1 MSDLI
6 ERDVEYSA
14 DGVAMTGYF
23 CAPRADRRLPGVVLL
38 PDAFGLTAEAR
49 AAATRRAA
57 QGRAVF
63 VADVW
68 GGRRSP
74 GGGAEIM
81 GLIGSMTADRG
92 TWMARVAAAHAAA
105 GRQPELD
112 TERVATLG
120 YCVGASAALEY
131 LRVGGRTRGV
141 VSIHAGLD
149 LLSPGWEASTRDARV
164 LVCSG
169 SEDPMATPAQWQ
181 ALKSALTE
189 RGIGWELDL
198 YGGAKHAFTDPRS
211 DSLGMPGAAYDA
223 YAAERSRG
231 SADRFLDELLAQ

>member
-6 ERDVEYSA
+6 ERDVEYST

-38 PDAFGLTAEAR
+38 HDAFGLTAEAR
-49 AAATRRAA
+49 TAAARLAVE
-57 QGRAVF
+57 GRAVF
-63 VADVW
+63 AADVW

-74 GGGAEIM
+74 ADGAEIM
-81 GLIGSMTADRG
+81 ELIGSMAADRG
-92 TWMARVAAAHAAA
+92 SWMARVAAAHTAA

-112 TERVATLG
+112 PDRVATLG

-131 LRVGGRTRGV
+131 LRAGGRTRGV

-149 LLSPGWEASTRDARV
+149 LLAPGWEAATRDARV

-211 DSLGMPGAAYDA
+211 DGLGMPGAAYDA
-223 YAAERSRG
+223 YAAGRSLG

>member
-1 MSDLI
+1 VSDLI
-6 ERDVEYSA
+6 ERDVEYST

-38 PDAFGLTAEAR
+38 HDAFGLTAEAR
-49 AAATRRAA
+49 TAAARLAVE
-57 QGRAVF
+57 GRAVF
-63 VADVW
+63 AADVW

-74 GGGAEIM
+74 ADGAEIM
-81 GLIGSMTADRG
+81 ELIGSMAADRG
-92 TWMARVAAAHAAA
+92 SWMARVAAAHTAA

-112 TERVATLG
+112 PDRVATLG

-131 LRVGGRTRGV
+131 LRAGGRTRGV

-149 LLSPGWEASTRDARV
+149 LLAPGWEAATRDARV

-211 DSLGMPGAAYDA
+211 DGLGMPGAAYDA
-223 YAAERSRG
+223 YAAGRSLG